1 MNFRIAIIKCFMLY
15 AIFSGRAKRAEFW
28 WFFLFLMILGVMTS
42 IIDSTLGTQIVT
54 NDMGTI
60 TEVDDQKTGI
70 FSTVVQLITFIP
82 GLAVGARRLH
92 DTNRSGWWQ
101 LLWIVILI
109 GWIPLLIFF
118 ASPSKNDDNLN
129 YNKFGHEEE

>member
-1 MNFRIAIIKCFMLY
+1 MLY
-15 AIFSGRAKRAEFW
+15 FVFKGRAKRAEFW

-129 YNKFGHEEE
+129 YNKFGPEEA